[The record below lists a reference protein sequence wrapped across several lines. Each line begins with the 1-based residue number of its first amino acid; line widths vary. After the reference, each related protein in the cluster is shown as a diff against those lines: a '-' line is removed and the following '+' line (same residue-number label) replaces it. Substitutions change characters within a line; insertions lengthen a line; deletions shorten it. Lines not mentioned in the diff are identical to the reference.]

1 MSAPK
6 VKASDAASII
16 LGFLLACCSEKATGN
31 RKKRF
36 SPESL
41 LAVIVVS
48 VAACAGESR
57 VFSPCNELAPSTLA
71 GVFLAALRWVKALQF
86 FKRLTASKSS

>member
-31 RKKRF
+31 RKNACPTENWFEVSRTQSKGSARG
-36 SPESL
+36 
-41 LAVIVVS
+41 AV
-48 VAACAGESR
+48 SR
-57 VFSPCNELAPSTLA
+57 FSPCNELAPPDPA
-71 GVFLAALRWVKALQF
+71 GAFSCPR
-86 FKRLTASKSS
+86 RTGH